1 MARSTG
7 AAAAAEIEYK
17 EDTGIVDVE
26 ALASDMATKLDALLE
41 SDPYTIGRVPAYIR
55 ERNKKLYEPMVIAIG
70 PYHHGRE
77 HLQALEKHKWR
88 FLRDLLS
95 RSTTETSLEALL
107 GKMKALERE
116 ARRSYS
122 ESIRLTSKEL
132 QKCTAAAAAV
142 EIEIKYAA
150 VIDAEAALGRRLHAL
165 PLSEL
170 YTFSRVPAYIRE
182 KSKSYYEPKS
192 IAIGPYHHG
201 REHLEAM
208 EKHKLRYLRD
218 LLYRS
223 TTKAS
228 LGDLLAKMSAL
239 EEPARRSYSESI
251 ELASNEFVEMML
263 LDACFIIELFLK
275 LDEGS
280 ETLSNMGR
288 LDFEFIDMDLL
299 LLENQIPF
307 FIIEHLSE
315 SVSGGGGAE
324 RGETPSIISLLYKH
338 MNIGVQKK
346 KTEPPPPPEI
356 HHLLHL
362 YYHWFVLA
370 EEPNASKS
378 HDSPTL
384 GKSLSKKS
392 YKPGYVI
399 PCATELREA
408 GVRFRKKKSPRHILD
423 IIFRNGVIEIPPIP
437 ILDFTKPFFT
447 NLVAFEQSIRLGRMR
462 MMSFSV
468 LMYSLLKT
476 NKDAEILRRCDVI
489 DVTQDSEEE
498 VVLFFNQLGKY
509 LIVDPQ
515 NHYFADMFIEVN
527 YFRDSTWHRHRARL
541 VHDYFSN
548 PWAILSL
555 VGSLIVMALT
565 FLQTFFTIYPT
576 NFRPN

>member
-1 MARSTG
+1 MAGT
-7 AAAAAEIEYK
+7 
-17 EDTGIVDVE
+17 
-26 ALASDMATKLDALLE
+26 
-41 SDPYTIGRVPAYIR
+41 PA
-55 ERNKKLYEPMVIAIG
+55 
-70 PYHHGRE
+70 
-77 HLQALEKHKWR
+77 
-88 FLRDLLS
+88 
-95 RSTTETSLEALL
+95 
-107 GKMKALERE
+107 
-116 ARRSYS
+116 
-122 ESIRLTSKEL
+122 
-132 QKCTAAAAAV
+132 AAAAAV

-150 VIDAEAALGRRLHAL
+150 VIDAEATLGRRLDAL
-165 PLSEL
+165 PETEP

-182 KSKSYYEPKS
+182 KNNNFYEPKS

-201 REHLEAM
+201 QEHLKAM

-218 LLYRS
+218 FLSRS

-239 EEPARRSYSESI
+239 EEAARRSYSESI

-275 LDEGS
+275 LDEGGG
-280 ETLSNMGR
+280 TLSNMGR

-307 FIIEHLSE
+307 FIIKHLSE

-392 YKPGYVI
+392 RKPGYVI
-399 PCATELREA
+399 PCATSLREA

-423 IIFRNGVIEIPPIP
+423 ITFRNGVMEIPPIP

-447 NLVAFEQSIRLGRMR
+447 NLVAFEQSIRLGKMR

-468 LMYSLLKT
+468 LMDSLLNT
-476 NKDAEILRRCDVI
+476 EKDVAILQHCDVI
-489 DVTQDSEEE
+489 DNMLGSEEE
-498 VVLFFNQLGKY
+498 VALFFNQLGEY
-509 LIVDPQ
+509 VFVDPQ
-515 NHYFADMFIEVN
+515 NHYFAEMFRDVN
-527 YFRDSTWHRHRARL
+527 YYRDSTWHKHKARL
-541 VHDYFSN
+541 VHDYFSS

-555 VGSLIVMALT
+555 VAALVLLVLT
-565 FLQTFFTIYPT
+565 LLQTFFAIYSY
-576 NFRPN
+576 FRPPK